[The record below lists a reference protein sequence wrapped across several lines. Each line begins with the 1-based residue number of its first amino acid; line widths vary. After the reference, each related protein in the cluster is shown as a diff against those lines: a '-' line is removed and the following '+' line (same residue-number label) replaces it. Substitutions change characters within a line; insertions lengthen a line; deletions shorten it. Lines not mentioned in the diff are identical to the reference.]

1 MAKKQ
6 QKNTGGK
13 KTPKRQ
19 NTDIVNTNAF
29 IKGMNKDTDSGYF
42 DKQSWYHARNLI
54 NNSVD
59 GDLGVVGNEPANLR
73 CAKIPYTVI
82 GGIHLYG
89 DQWVIYSTNDILSE
103 IGLFDDSECKYT
115 TLVNDDCLNFN
126 KDNLIIG
133 AAKENFD
140 CTWQIYWDDGL
151 NPSRTL
157 NIDNIP
163 YVQIVDPN
171 TPAGSTCIN
180 YINAE
185 PLMLD
190 CERIRLA
197 PLIDIPCIKLEK
209 ADQGGLLENGSYQVY
224 AAYCINEKPV
234 TDYLGIS
241 NIQPIWSREDT
252 QGSLTIEL
260 SNLDTEFDQLQIVV
274 RSRIKGQA
282 TNTVLGL
289 YSTETK
295 SINIDYINA
304 ELPKVLSS
312 TLQRRIPTYEKSEG
326 MFVVNDYLIRSQ
338 PTEQFDF
345 NYQPLANNIQTYWTS
360 TQYPSNYYREGGNKP
375 TLLRDEQYAF
385 FIRFIYNTGEKSAS
399 YHIPGRAPT
408 AADELPIG
416 GAGNNFDNSPTWR
429 AGNTASSQP
438 GNPFVAS
445 LLGTNTDD
453 GGTIIDGGLMGF
465 WESTEVYS
473 PTDPTRYG
481 NLCGQP
487 IRHHKIPD
495 ETVPGIGTTLTGAGE
510 TIHVIGAAFDN
521 IAPPVD
527 NDGNVIP
534 NIIGYEILVGSRAG
548 NRSILAKGIMKHMF
562 RFRRTQNDG
571 IRNAQGSPDNFA
583 SGTGLM
589 PNYPFN
595 DLRADPYLIG
605 RDSNSIS
612 QLPWYAQFGTAPEE
626 NWHRGNTNQA
636 DGLEFNTVDARTFT
650 FHSPELN
657 FSRLYLNPTTVKIY
671 KTVSGI
677 VLGRFKKSEEHP
689 RMKLLKNRAATVAA
703 LVGVGYALA
712 EMRGKRNYKI
722 DTMQSTSIGEFGAH
736 ALGSGSH
743 MSPFVGPGT
752 GLAAANVGASSASI
766 WLGAAADVGFNTLV
780 DIGAIFGAGKVVRQV
795 GTPIYQ
801 QVEVAST
808 AAAAGHIGPKRSIQ
822 YMGSD
827 FSSIPSLMSI
837 AIGIISFL
845 NYVAVGG
852 DKIID
857 LILNLIGFQNY
868 AMKYISHGY
877 YQNETPFLGT
887 QFRQSVDRAR
897 YIKSAIQS
905 FDGQDVIYNNLR
917 PSTVVF
923 KVANPWG
930 DSLPG
935 INGGPIDNTKFT
947 IGAGANGCA
956 GNGNNS
962 MSWYNPGEEVESTAV
977 AHYMSFKTLMDNQY
991 GQLDSIIQL
1000 TTQNCFYFRTQQN
1013 VDPDGNI
1020 LPIISQDRFSTDT
1033 VYAGDSYICRYT
1045 EKSIMPFFFDFLK
1058 EGRDGIPF
1066 DYSKYANVPFP
1077 RFWMNSEKFRMDQFV
1092 RPITSLRFRWNGTE
1106 ALPSGYYNMDCPENG
1121 GYCAPQGVFQPGTIG
1136 TGLGANFGEGGAAG
1150 STQQDGSSAGSG
1162 AINQNQTGFTQSS
1175 AVGGAA
1181 WDDPNDDWNLE
1192 NSMAAY
1198 NNRFQV
1204 INIGGNGNGG
1214 SDIPYNINMGSNSE
1228 RWSIIGAGQDVITI
1242 TPAAGVLNPV
1252 PTNPAN
1258 PPGPALAAAVETT
1271 PNFNITIEDHS
1282 YSVPLD
1288 SPGNGPSITKQCGCD
1303 FVSFVREDTDDST
1316 FTPSLFSDFGT
1327 ATARLI
1333 WDWSSGTFIGMT
1345 NVATGFYASNDPTI
1359 TAGGT
1364 GNPSD
1369 VLTSSANFTF
1379 QSGLLTN
1386 QVADNAPIICNNTAI
1401 MSQGAFQFPNAQAP
1415 GPGAAN
1421 DISAANQRSGVQAGG
1436 PGDPQALADNA
1447 EQAAQ
1452 DSVFVTGNQPG
1463 AVGAGG
1469 TATGGL
1475 FVIKTGYMYTHNCG
1489 INDFWVESSMNLAY
1503 RDYEDVPRKQH
1514 YDDENFTDLV
1524 ELFHAKIV
1532 NLDNYYFYDRS
1543 TSVDKFWGSS
1553 WGRIQ
1558 PSYYDPLIAENCF
1571 IKYPKR
1577 LLYSVPATGFKDKA
1591 TLSNKNDAKQDFW
1604 RVYLTENF
1612 RDFKAKVTTIKP
1624 INETGALIFFPT
1636 MSPKM
1641 FQGQDRL
1648 QLSNTKLTIG
1658 DGGLFSQ
1665 AFQNITNSDVSHE
1678 YGSCESAR
1686 SVLNTPFGIFFVSQA
1701 QGKIFQYR
1709 PGGGLT
1715 PISDQG
1721 MKWWMNKFLPSKLLE
1736 YFPLIEDCP
1745 EAVDNPVNGAGIQT
1759 VYDPNNDIVY
1769 FCKKDFIPL
1778 PQFQNNDCIEYIPC
1792 EGFVYNATNCEGL
1805 PQVPSCPEGY
1815 TLIQDPVTGQDV
1827 CQLLYTEEPIILAT
1841 EQFNYGAGIAIGT
1854 DLGFGNN
1861 GTARYGVDW
1870 PIVIDD
1876 VFTDGMPTNQA
1887 DPNTWHYITD
1897 NGSNAWW
1904 RNANPTNGTNGIINR
1919 LMRGAAGTPGGQF
1932 AQAEF
1937 QINIPTA
1944 KTVHILLAADNA
1956 FALDLDTGTGYT
1968 NFVTPVDATIFGAV
1982 TQGGGIWN
1990 PQAVPGGNFAWL
2002 SGDAVD
2008 ASQYSKAWIYKLD
2021 LPSGCTKFR
2030 MTGTNN
2036 GAGFAGLAAAVI
2048 DVNDYQDIQ
2057 DATSW
2062 ESLPKLWDSETYDF
2076 IVPGTTTDFRCPPN
2090 FTIFTDGTDGSTEEC
2105 PVCREDIIIYNC
2117 DCMTDPTSNIP
2128 GVLIGTCPDAFGNA
2142 GSSYCQYE
2150 GYADVEM
2157 IDQTYPIEVLD
2168 TNYFKDISWTISYD
2182 PKTKAWLSF
2191 HDWHPK
2197 LAFNSIRHFLTTN
2210 TEMTEVPQC
2219 PDGYTW
2225 NGTRCCL
2232 SLHHEELAEVNVT
2245 EFLSTVESTPATV
2258 QAFSETMDI
2267 VIVIDFSTSMRNNGG
2282 IGAAMQFV
2290 STFVSGMAPGMLG
2303 GPYAGQVRIGH
2314 GRWGSGS
2321 ASASPPGDPA
2331 QIVGLTDDPAI
2342 AGGSLTAT
2350 NTPIGQTQYW
2360 PQSGTTFND
2369 GIDLANTMLTGS
2381 TAQQK
2386 IVIFVTDAGSAPNN
2400 PTNLANAT
2408 QLIALFV
2415 DNATSANNCST
2426 TTGYGDDL
2434 GPLITDTGLP
2444 SNPAYDVVRCAN
2456 VGTLPRNVYHIG
2468 SGIDPGEEGH
2478 AASVAQDLVQSFTQC
2493 TCTQGIID
2501 TSPLNPPC
2509 LPLPSPPPQC
2519 ITCSCPPG
2527 FTLIGTCDNSQ
2538 NPPIC
2543 RKMDCEC
2550 TSPLFNPDEDLT
2562 ISGECDDIVQYF
2574 NPLTGTGNP
2583 TYVNTNPLFCI
2594 YDYEDC
2600 VPANYELGF
2609 FWKHNIRTDLF
2620 NNYYDKNYP
2629 WEVDIIETTGQ
2640 QVTTLRSIE
2649 YQMEAYLYQNEG
2661 KDRFHDLDY
2670 NFDEAVI
2677 YNSEQVSG
2685 LLELE
2690 LEPKNNVQLSMLYPI
2705 VGPNSI
2711 RTLFSKVEQKYRFN
2725 QFFDITADRGEFTAA
2740 TNTIWETDWDGYVR
2754 TLNPANLNYNKAQHQ
2769 RKKFRHYFN
2778 HVLLRKSDEAATTR
2792 KMLLKLE
2799 NTKLNVSFR

>member
-13 KTPKRQ
+13 KNPKRQ

-29 IKGMNKDTDSGYF
+29 IKGMNKDTDSAYF

-140 CTWQIYWDDGL
+140 CTWQVYWDDGL

-163 YVQIVDPN
+163 YVQIIDPN

-197 PLIDIPCIKLEK
+197 PLIDIPCIELEK

-252 QGSLTIEL
+252 QGSLTIKL

-274 RSRIKGQA
+274 RSRVKGQP
-282 TNTVLGL
+282 TNRILGL

-295 SINIDYINA
+295 SINIDYINP
-304 ELPKVLSS
+304 ELPAVQPS

-360 TQYPSNYYREGGNKP
+360 TQYRSNYYREGGNKP

-385 FIRFIYNTGEKSAS
+385 FIRFVYNTGEKSAS
-399 YHIPGRAPT
+399 YHIPGRAPQ
-408 AADELPIG
+408 AADLVAIG
-416 GAGNNFDNSPTWR
+416 APNNFDNSPTWR
-429 AGNTASSQP
+429 AANTASSQP

-445 LLGTNTDD
+445 LIGTTTDD
-453 GGTIIDGGLMGF
+453 GGTIVDGGLMGF

-473 PTDPTRYG
+473 PTDSTRYG

-495 ETVPGIGTTLTGAGE
+495 ETVPGIGTTLTGANE

-571 IRNAQGSPDNFA
+571 VRNTQGAPDNFA
-583 SGTGLM
+583 TGTGLM

-595 DLRADPYLIG
+595 DLRADPYLVG
-605 RDSNSIS
+605 RDSNGVS
-612 QLPWYAQFGTAPEE
+612 QLPWYAQFGTVPEE
-626 NWHRGNTNQA
+626 NWQRGNMNQA
-636 DGLEFNTVDARTFT
+636 DGREFNAIDARTFT

-671 KTVSGI
+671 KTVSGT
-677 VLGRFKKSEEHP
+677 VMGRFKKSEDHP

-703 LVGVGYALA
+703 LIGVGYALA

-722 DTMQSTSIGEFGAH
+722 DTMQSHSIGEFGAYG
-736 ALGSGSH
+736 LGSGTH
-743 MSPFVGPGT
+743 MSPFIGPGT
-752 GLAAANVGASSASI
+752 AQAAANVGTSSASI
-766 WLGAAADVGFNTLV
+766 WLGAAADVVFNTAV
-780 DIGAIFGAGKVVRQV
+780 DIGAIFGAGKIVRQI

-808 AAAAGHIGPKRSIQ
+808 ALSAGHIGPKRSIQ
-822 YMGSD
+822 YMGTD
-827 FSSIPSLMSI
+827 FSSVPTIMSI

-905 FDGQDVIYNNLR
+905 FDGQDIIYNNLR
-917 PSTVVF
+917 PATVVF
-923 KVANPWG
+923 RTSTPWG

-956 GNGNNS
+956 GNGTSS

-1013 VDPDGNI
+1013 VDPDGNL
-1020 LPIISQDRFSTDT
+1020 LPIIPQDRFSTDT

-1058 EGRDGIPF
+1058 EGRDGLPF

-1077 RFWMNSEKFRMDQFV
+1077 RFWMNTEKFRMDQFV
-1092 RPITSLRFRWNGTE
+1092 RPITNLRFRWANTE

-1121 GYCAPQGVFQPGTIG
+1121 GYCAPQGVFQPNTIG
-1136 TGLGANFGEGGAAG
+1136 TGAGANFGEGQLAGA
-1150 STQQDGSSAGSG
+1150 TLQDGSSPGFG
-1162 AINQNQTGFTQSS
+1162 GINQNTTGTTGTSS
-1175 AVGGAA
+1175 MGGNAWIDLTDQWNIDNSNAA
-1181 WDDPNDDWNLE
+1181 F
-1192 NSMAAY
+1192 

-1204 INIGGNGNGG
+1204 IQISPGGNGGT
-1214 SDIPYNINMGSNSE
+1214 DIPYQINMTSNNP
-1228 RWSIIGAGQDVITI
+1228 RWTILGAGQDEITL
-1242 TPAAGVLNPV
+1242 TPAAGVTNPV
-1252 PTNPAN
+1252 PTTPGNPAG
-1258 PPGPALAAAVETT
+1258 PPLAEPFTTT
-1271 PNFNITIEDHS
+1271 PNFNVTVDSHG
-1282 YSVPLD
+1282 YATPLD
-1288 SPGNGPSITKQCGCD
+1288 SDGNGP
-1303 FVSFVREDTDDST
+1303 DTGNGGLS
-1316 FTPSLFSDFGT
+1316 TPSPCNETWQDFTAGDADEDERFIPNSFNGT
-1327 ATARLI
+1327 GQATCRAVF
-1333 WDWSSGTFIGMT
+1333 DWSTGTFLGITSNANAVGY
-1345 NVATGFYASNDPTI
+1345 YASNSPVI
-1359 TAGGT
+1359 TTGGS
-1364 GNPSD
+1364 GDESD
-1369 VLTSSANFTF
+1369 FIIGDSLTFINDTATENIKNNGVFCANNVL
-1379 QSGLLTN
+1379 L
-1386 QVADNAPIICNNTAI
+1386 V
-1401 MSQGAFQFPNAQAP
+1401 QGAFTKTLADTADLEN
-1415 GPGAAN
+1415 
-1421 DISAANQRSGVQAGG
+1421 GVQAGG
-1436 PGDPQALADNA
+1436 PGNLDAIVDDA
-1447 EQAAQ
+1447 EQNAQ
-1452 DSVFVTGNQPG
+1452 NSLFVTNNNPVGNGQ
-1463 AVGAGG
+1463 
-1469 TATGGL
+1469 ATGGL

-1524 ELFHAKIV
+1524 ELFHAKII
-1532 NLDNYYFYDRS
+1532 NFDNYYFYDRS

-1558 PSYYDPLIAENCF
+1558 PSYYDPLIAESCF

-1577 LLYSVPATGFKDKA
+1577 LLYSVPATGFQDKA

-1686 SVLNTPFGIFFVSQA
+1686 SVLNTPFGIFFASQA

-1778 PQFQNNDCIEYIPC
+1778 PQFQDNDCIEYIPC
-1792 EGFVYNATNCEGL
+1792 EGFIYNATNCEGL

-1827 CQLLYTEEPIILAT
+1827 CQLLYTEEPIILST

-1897 NGSNAWW
+1897 NGSNSWW

-1919 LMRGAAGTPGGQF
+1919 LMRGANGIPGGQF

-1968 NFVTPVDATIFGAV
+1968 NFVTPIDATIFGAV
-1982 TQGGGIWN
+1982 TQGAGIWN

-2002 SGDAVD
+2002 SGDAAD

-2048 DVNDYQDIQ
+2048 DVESYQDIQ

-2076 IVPGTTTDFRCPPN
+2076 IVPGTTTDFECPPN
-2090 FTIFTDGTDGSTEEC
+2090 FTIFTDGTDGSTVDC

-2117 DCMTDPTSNIP
+2117 SCMTDQTSNIP

-2157 IDQTYPIEVLD
+2157 VDQTYPIEVLD

-2182 PKTKAWLSF
+2182 PKAKAWLSF

-2219 PDGYTW
+2219 PDGYLW
-2225 NGTRCCL
+2225 NGTECCL
-2232 SLHHEELAEVNVT
+2232 ALHHEELAEVNVT

-2258 QAFSETMDI
+2258 EAFGQTMDI
-2267 VIVIDFSTSMRNNGG
+2267 AIVIDNSGSTDDDGG
-2282 IGAAMQFV
+2282 NTEIPAGSNDFFPSPMAEQILFV
-2290 STFVSGMAPGMLG
+2290 REFIDGMAPGMLG
-2303 GPYAGQVRIGH
+2303 GPYAGQVEIGH
-2314 GRWGSGS
+2314 GEWTG
-2321 ASASPPGDPA
+2321 PNNFTTY
-2331 QIVGLTDDPAI
+2331 QTLTDDPTTAKSTLTSGNYDSSGGTCFNSAVSLADAI
-2342 AGGSLTAT
+2342 LAPG
-2350 NTPIGQTQYW
+2350 
-2360 PQSGTTFND
+2360 SGTR
-2369 GIDLANTMLTGS
+2369 
-2381 TAQQK
+2381 K
-2386 IVIFVTDAGSAPNN
+2386 IVIFITDGNIQFCG
-2400 PTNLANAT
+2400 PTNPPQAQFANAT
-2408 QLIALFV
+2408 DCIAIFV
-2415 DNATSANNCST
+2415 DNSNSQLNCT
-2426 TTGYGDDL
+2426 TTATNNPGYVTL
-2434 GPLITDTGLP
+2434 LRPMIEQSGLP
-2444 SNPAYDVVRCAN
+2444 AGSNVAICN
-2456 VGTLPRNVYHIG
+2456 QTLFHLG
-2468 SGIDPGEEGH
+2468 SNIASGQPG
-2478 AASVAQDLVQSFTQC
+2478 AFDTVAQAIVANMTSC
-2493 TCTQGIID
+2493 TCTQGVID
-2501 TSPLNPPC
+2501 LSPLNPPC